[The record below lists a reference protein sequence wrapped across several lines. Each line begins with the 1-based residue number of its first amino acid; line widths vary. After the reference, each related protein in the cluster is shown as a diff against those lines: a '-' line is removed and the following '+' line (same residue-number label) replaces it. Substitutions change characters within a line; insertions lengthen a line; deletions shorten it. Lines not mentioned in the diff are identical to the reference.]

1 MLQQEVKKEK
11 TTKKRSVKKVETKE
25 NIDTVV

>member
-11 TTKKRSVKKVETKE
+11 NTKKRSVKKVETKE